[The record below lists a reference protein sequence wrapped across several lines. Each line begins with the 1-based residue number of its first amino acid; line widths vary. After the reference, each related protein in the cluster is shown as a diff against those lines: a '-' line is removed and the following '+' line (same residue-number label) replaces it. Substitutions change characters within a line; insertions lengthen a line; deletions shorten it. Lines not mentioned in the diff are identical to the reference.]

1 MSLRIA
7 PLTTARIFYFLFYAA
22 WASLL
27 PFLALYYQGL
37 GLRGGEIGILTGI
50 PPLITLFSAPF
61 WGGLADATNRH
72 RQVLLA
78 IIAGAML
85 SILALSQGAS
95 FWLLLPCIA
104 AYAFFNAP
112 VIPLIDNSVLA
123 LLGGRREE
131 YGKQRLWGA
140 VGWGAAA
147 PVTGWLV
154 DKAGIAWSFIVYL
167 VLMCAGFLT
176 ARHLHLSQ
184 AGLGNSF
191 RRGVG
196 QLLSNRRW
204 LLFLFIVFLNGSG
217 ISILTNFLF
226 LYMNELGIEK
236 TVMGL
241 GLTIATVS
249 ELPVLFYSGQMLRR
263 LGARGL
269 LIISLAAYVIR
280 AFGYSVVHAPLP
292 VLALQFLH
300 GLTFA
305 AMWAAGVSFAG
316 EIAPPGLGATAQS
329 MFYSTVMGFGGMAGA
344 LAGGILLERL
354 GGAGM
359 FRWSGMAV
367 LIGLLLLIVSGQ
379 RGLHKESDSNPVK
392 G

>member
-1 MSLRIA
+1 
-7 PLTTARIFYFLFYAA
+7 
-22 WASLL
+22 
-27 PFLALYYQGL
+27 
-37 GLRGGEIGILTGI
+37 
-50 PPLITLFSAPF
+50 
-61 WGGLADATNRH
+61 
-72 RQVLLA
+72 
-78 IIAGAML
+78 
-85 SILALSQGAS
+85 
-95 FWLLLPCIA
+95 
-104 AYAFFNAP
+104 
-112 VIPLIDNSVLA
+112 
-123 LLGGRREE
+123 
-131 YGKQRLWGA
+131 

-316 EIAPPGLGATAQS
+316 EIAPPGLG
-329 MFYSTVMGFGGMAGA
+329 GGMAGA